1 MRKLAIKSMHLYG
14 DGLKEIEN
22 NAIGRCQ
29 NIIKKAERLNGK
41 PLNVFD
47 ELGKKMSK
55 WFDLLCDIL
64 YSLVEILVDLEKIL

>member
-1 MRKLAIKSMHLYG
+1 MRKLATKSMHLYG
-14 DGLKEIEN
+14 DGLKEIES

-41 PLNVFD
+41 PLNVFE

-55 WFDLLCDIL
+55 
-64 YSLVEILVDLEKIL
+64 